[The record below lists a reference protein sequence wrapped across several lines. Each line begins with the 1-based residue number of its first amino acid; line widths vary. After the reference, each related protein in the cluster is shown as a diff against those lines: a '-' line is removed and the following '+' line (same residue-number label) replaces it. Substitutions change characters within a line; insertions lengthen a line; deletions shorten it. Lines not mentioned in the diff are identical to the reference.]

1 MGNQGSFK
9 AAAPSRQSLLAAAAA
24 VMSSSS
30 FTYTPTLSAMA
41 APFVPVQAQQY
52 HAPHPVILQHAY
64 HALQPV
70 LLQQPFLHQHPMM
83 PYQMPPGQMN
93 AQFFHSTLPRPHQTK
108 YVNASLLKKHNRTLS
123 EQKERMYQ
131 EWMLAQHHRAHP
143 PVSVSRK
150 PSIVLPEG
158 DYIGYYFKPKSDY
171 VGYYMKDKTATTDME
186 CTQQMSKD
194 DVATTEGQ
202 AHQMAKEDSATQE
215 APAHQMPKE
224 EVATQDHRMS
234 KERAATHEGP
244 TQQVAV
250 AMQEVVISPG
260 GDVDY
265 RVIRQGLT
273 SFLPLLPLD
282 GPIIRQTKLEG
293 DYNRHKEPT
302 INTSD
307 DYNGGFLPL
316 LEPVR
321 QPVPFNR
328 ESEPTEEKSISY
340 TTKDSCADAAD
351 HDYQG
356 VRKENVAYSYATVRR
371 RKL

>member
-9 AAAPSRQSLLAAAAA
+9 AAAPSRQSSLAAAAA
-24 VMSSSS
+24 AMPSSS
-30 FTYTPTLSAMA
+30 FTFTPTLSAMA

-70 LLQQPFLHQHPMM
+70 VLQQPFLHQHSMM

-93 AQFFHSTLPRPHQTK
+93 AQLFHSTMPRPHQTK
-108 YVNASLLKKHNRTLS
+108 YVNASLLKKHNRTVS

-131 EWMLAQHHRAHP
+131 EWMLAQHHRTHP

-171 VGYYMKDKTATTDME
+171 VGYYMKDKVATTDME
-186 CTQQMSKD
+186 STQQMSKEG
-194 DVATTEGQ
+194 VATTEGQ
-202 AHQMAKEDSATQE
+202 AHQMAEEDAVTQEGSVYQMAKEDAATQE
-215 APAHQMPKE
+215 ASAHQMPKE
-224 EVATQDHRMS
+224 EVATHEGQNHQMS
-234 KERAATHEGP
+234 KEQVATHEGP
-244 TQQVAV
+244 TQQFTV

-265 RVIRQGLT
+265 RVIRQGLI
-273 SFLPLLPLD
+273 SFLPLLPLE

-293 DYNRHKEPT
+293 D
-302 INTSD
+302 
-307 DYNGGFLPL
+307 
-316 LEPVR
+316 
-321 QPVPFNR
+321 
-328 ESEPTEEKSISY
+328 
-340 TTKDSCADAAD
+340 
-351 HDYQG
+351 
-356 VRKENVAYSYATVRR
+356 
-371 RKL
+371 